1 MNEGYR
7 NPEKEVEKKQPTER
21 ETDGQIDTRVKE
33 ERNMRGCHRPREW
46 DRNPETERDKEP
58 RVKGPETQN
67 VDRD

>member
-1 MNEGYR
+1 
-7 NPEKEVEKKQPTER
+7 
-21 ETDGQIDTRVKE
+21 
-33 ERNMRGCHRPREW
+33 MRGCHRPREW